1 MLCNIGGIFM
11 YESTN
16 IAEIIKKTA
25 KAKNIQLKD
34 MLLELALN
42 RNTFSNMY
50 KGSMLKSDSLAKI
63 ADYLGCS
70 VDYLLGRT
78 NVPFLATNV
87 INGNVI
93 DGTVVQA
100 SHHNHVIVN
109 NSKRNLTDE
118 EEELLRLFNSLDVKQ
133 RIKILDLAF
142 KLEKACMSKKSE

>member
-1 MLCNIGGIFM
+1 M

-78 NVPFLATNV
+78 DNPE
-87 INGNVI
+87 
-93 DGTVVQA
+93 
-100 SHHNHVIVN
+100 VN
-109 NSKRNLTDE
+109 R
-118 EEELLRLFNSLDVKQ
+118 
-133 RIKILDLAF
+133 
-142 KLEKACMSKKSE
+142 